1 MASRLSV
8 GRIVA
13 ARRGLWLAAAGLALS
28 LGGLGAGWWL
38 AQRDPAPANADR
50 SRLEAQ
56 KQVALLKA
64 DLARGNATQGQQQ
77 RLLELLLAL
86 QSNAEATVLLERMAD
101 QQPDRWPL
109 RLMLAELRRAQNDRS
124 GAERE
129 VRQLLNMNP
138 ERIEALQLMAL
149 LQWEQGQGEAAQ
161 AQLQAQLQKASLPQ
175 LKPQALPIGLL
186 LGDLRQR
193 RGQLAEA
200 DALYQSLAR
209 SFPSDPRPVLARALL
224 KQQQGQTQAALAI
237 LAEARRRQPD
247 RQDARLD
254 QVAAAWGLAPLRSPA
269 SGQPPKDPS
278 SPPIQGSGLPAP
290 SSPPAP

>member
-8 GRIVA
+8 GRIVR
-13 ARRGLWLAAAGLALS
+13 ARRGLWLGLAGLALS
-28 LGGLGAGWWL
+28 FGGLAAGWWL
-38 AQRDPAPANADR
+38 AQRGAVPAAADR
-50 SRLEAQ
+50 SRQEAL
-56 KQVALLKA
+56 KQVSLLRA
-64 DLARGNATQGQQQ
+64 ELARGNATQVQQQ

-86 QSNAEATVLLERMAD
+86 QANGEATDLLERMAD

-109 RLMLAELRRAQNDRS
+109 RLMLAELRRSQNDRS

-161 AQLQAQLQKASLPQ
+161 AQLQGLFQKALVPQ
-175 LKPQALPIGLL
+175 VKPRALPIGLL
-186 LGDLRQR
+186 LGDLQRR

-200 DALYQSLAR
+200 DALYQALAR
-209 SFPSDPRPVLARALL
+209 SFPDDPRPVLARALL
-224 KQQQGQTQAALAI
+224 KQQLGQTEAALAI
-237 LAEARRRQPD
+237 LAEAQRRQPN

-254 QVAAAWGLAPLRSPA
+254 QVAAAWGLAPLRNSAGPRPAKAPSSLPSPA
-269 SGQPPKDPS
+269 TGE
-278 SPPIQGSGLPAP
+278 PAP
-290 SSPPAP
+290 TSPPAP